1 MLNYQRV
8 VFLSVCELTHVNPR
22 ISGRFPRHFYRKSQ
36 ASKTKPRHGLTSPEP
51 GLDAVRSKESLKDG
65 STSNFGISMRFM
77 EIYGDVWRF
86 MEIYGDLCMEIWSSI
101 LGAAPSLTHH
111 CLNPPHEKKTDE
123 LDPLLSCTPF
133 AGPKMPRYKWP
144 RLSPWSLDQSRKIN
158 HVLKTIGKHWQ

>member
-77 EIYGDVWRF
+77 EIYGDLWRFMEIYGDLWRFMEIYGDLWRFMEMYGDVWRFMEIYGDLWRFMEIYGDLWRF
-86 MEIYGDLCMEIWSSI
+86 MEIYGDLCMEI
-101 LGAAPSLTHH
+101 
-111 CLNPPHEKKTDE
+111 
-123 LDPLLSCTPF
+123 
-133 AGPKMPRYKWP
+133 
-144 RLSPWSLDQSRKIN
+144 
-158 HVLKTIGKHWQ
+158 

>member
-77 EIYGDVWRF
+77 EIYGDLWRCMEMYGDLWRF
-86 MEIYGDLCMEIWSSI
+86 MEIYGDLIINFGSRSEFDSS
-101 LGAAPSLTHH
+101 LLK
-111 CLNPPHEKKTDE
+111 PP
-123 LDPLLSCTPF
+123 
-133 AGPKMPRYKWP
+133 A
-144 RLSPWSLDQSRKIN
+144 
-158 HVLKTIGKHWQ
+158 